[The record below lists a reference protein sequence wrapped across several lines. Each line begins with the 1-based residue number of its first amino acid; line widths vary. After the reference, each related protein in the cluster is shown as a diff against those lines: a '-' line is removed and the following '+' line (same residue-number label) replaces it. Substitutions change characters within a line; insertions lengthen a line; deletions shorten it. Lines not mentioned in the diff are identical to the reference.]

1 MAQTRPTLQAP
12 DSAQE
17 KTQVL
22 STVKVKVEELD
33 APPEADTP
41 HPSRPRRVP
50 RWVFFLAPFIIAAIL
65 LSWWLYA
72 RCFESTDDAQ
82 IDGHLDAISARVTG
96 TVVYINPRV
105 QDNQY
110 VEAGTLLVALD
121 PNDYQAELDH
131 VKADLA
137 TREAVAHS
145 AGVNVPITGTSA
157 FSRLRLAEAARAEA
171 AAALDAEGANLIA
184 AQHKVQ
190 QDEAVYARAERDRV
204 RYEALV
210 EKREISRSEYDA
222 RETEAVA
229 AAQAL
234 ESDRAAVEAAQRKIA
249 QARSLVAER
258 QAQIQEAQT
267 APQQVVDAKAKSQ
280 SSLAEVQ
287 RARADVQTA
296 ELNLSYTK
304 IYAPVSGV
312 IGRKTVELG
321 QRIQPGQSLLA
332 IVPLDDIWVTADF
345 KETQLKYM
353 RAGEPVSIHVDT
365 FGRDYKGTVENLP
378 GAAGTLFSLLPP
390 ENASGNFVKVVQ
402 RLPVRIRFNPD
413 QDPQH
418 LLRPGMSV
426 EPEVRVR

>member
-1 MAQTRPTLQAP
+1 
-12 DSAQE
+12 
-17 KTQVL
+17 
-22 STVKVKVEELD
+22 
-33 APPEADTP
+33 
-41 HPSRPRRVP
+41 
-50 RWVFFLAPFIIAAIL
+50 
-65 LSWWLYA
+65 
-72 RCFESTDDAQ
+72 
-82 IDGHLDAISARVTG
+82 
-96 TVVYINPRV
+96 
-105 QDNQY
+105 
-110 VEAGTLLVALD
+110 VA
-121 PNDYQAELDH
+121 
-131 VKADLA
+131 
-137 TREAVAHS
+137 
-145 AGVNVPITGTSA
+145 
-157 FSRLRLAEAARAEA
+157 
-171 AAALDAEGANLIA
+171 
-184 AQHKVQ
+184 

-204 RYEALV
+204 RYQALA

-229 AAQAL
+229 AGQAL
-234 ESDRAAVEAAQRKIA
+234 ESDRAAVEVVQRKIA
-249 QARSLVAER
+249 QARSLVVER

-267 APQQVVDAKAKSQ
+267 APQQVVDAQAKSQ
-280 SSLAEVQ
+280 SSLAEVD

-365 FGRDYKGTVENLP
+365 FGRDYRGTVDNLP

-426 EPEVRVR
+426 EPEVKVR

>member
-1 MAQTRPTLQAP
+1 M
-12 DSAQE
+12 
-17 KTQVL
+17 VL
-22 STVKVKVEELD
+22 
-33 APPEADTP
+33 
-41 HPSRPRRVP
+41 
-50 RWVFFLAPFIIAAIL
+50 FLAPILIVALL

-72 RCFESTDDAQ
+72 RRFESTDDAQ
-82 IDGHLDAISARVTG
+82 IDGHLNGVSARITG

-105 QDNQY
+105 EDNQY
-110 VEAGTLLVALD
+110 VAAGTLLVELD
-121 PNDYQAELDH
+121 HNDYQAELDH
-131 VKADLA
+131 AKADLA
-137 TREAVAHS
+137 TRAAVAHS
-145 AGVNVPITGTSA
+145 AGVKVPITDASA
-157 FSRLRLAEAARAEA
+157 FSRLHLAEAARAEA
-171 AAALDAEGANLIA
+171 AAGLDAEGANLIA
-184 AQHKVQ
+184 AQHKVE
-190 QDEAVYARAERDRV
+190 QDQAVYARAERDRV
-204 RYEALV
+204 RYQALV

-229 AAQAL
+229 AAQTLA
-234 ESDRAAVEAAQRKIA
+234 SDRAAVEAVQRKIA
-249 QARSLVAER
+249 QARSLVVER

-267 APQQVVDAKAKSQ
+267 APQQVVDAQAKSQ
-280 SSLAEVQ
+280 SRLAEVE
-287 RARADVQTA
+287 RARADVRTA
-296 ELNLSYTK
+296 ELNLSYTR

-312 IGRKTVELG
+312 IGRKTLELG

-353 RAGEPVSIHVDT
+353 RPGEPVSIHVDT
-365 FGRDYKGTVENLP
+365 FGREYKGTVENLP

-426 EPEVRVR
+426 EPEVKVR